1 MIILRLVSAGFCL
14 AASLMPIN
22 SARASETASQIL
34 LMEKQMKKMEA
45 EIGLLKKKQAVESQK
60 IRADLER
67 QRAILESNPYSGA
80 AETDPFSVKGRA
92 SGPPFLKGNGNKIL
106 AGDQTDSLGL
116 EIAELAKPQTP
127 RTAFAEV
134 SATPNAHPDL
144 YGPLRRGQLQIGGIR
159 LTLGGFLAEEGIWRS
174 KDTGSANLTAVGAI
188 PWGNSPYAKSSTYQQ
203 TARASRIAVLAEG
216 MIAKNIEVDG
226 YLEMDFGGAGSS
238 ANSRESNS
246 YSPRIRNVYAEFKD
260 MANGWYV
267 LAGQNWSLAT
277 MSAKGMWARDE
288 QIPLLIDLDLMP
300 GFTWTRNAQLRIVKM
315 FAKDKFGVGLSAESP
330 SAVVPGQYC
339 ANNNGLGNGKEN
351 CAKQAPWGNVTTSH
365 PGTGTNN
372 PDTYYA
378 TDIAPDVV
386 AKITADPGWGHF
398 EFDGIMRFFHD
409 RTNQVGQGQ
418 NHTAIGGGVGGAF
431 LLPLIPRRLFFQ
443 ANGMWGYGIGRYGSA
458 QLPDYTFNSQ
468 GGPNPLEQA
477 SVMFGMYG
485 NVTPKLRLY
494 GYAGMNSVLHGES
507 FNYMGNAYGYGN
519 PNYNMSGCSTQG
531 APAYSC
537 QAASNVKMLGEVTG
551 GFWYTTIHG
560 DYGSVLVG
568 AQYAFD
574 YVKAFS
580 GFGGTPHTTENMV
593 FFTVRYQPF
602 S

>member
-1 MIILRLVSAGFCL
+1 M
-14 AASLMPIN
+14 
-22 SARASETASQIL
+22 Q
-34 LMEKQMKKMEA
+34 KMEN
-45 EIGLLKKKQAVESQK
+45 EIGLLKKKQAIETQK
-60 IRADLER
+60 IKADLER
-67 QRAILESNPYSGA
+67 QRAMMESDPYAGA
-80 AETDPFSVKGRA
+80 NTETDPFSVSNRA
-92 SGPPFLKGNGNKIL
+92 GGPSFLKNHPHKIL

-116 EIAELAKPQTP
+116 EIAELAKPQAP
-127 RTAFAEV
+127 STAFAEV

-174 KDTGSANLTAVGAI
+174 KDTGSANVTAFSAI
-188 PWGNSPYAKSSTYQQ
+188 PWGNSPYADTSSYQQ

-216 MIAKNIEVDG
+216 MVAKNIEVDG

-238 ANSRESNS
+238 ANSRQSNS
-246 YSPRIRNVYAEFKD
+246 YSPRVRNVYAEFKD

-288 QIPLLIDLDLMP
+288 QIPLAIDLNLVP

-315 FAKDKFGVGLSAESP
+315 FAKNKFGVGISAESP
-330 SAVVPGQYC
+330 SAVVPGSYC
-339 ANNNGLGNGKEN
+339 QNGESSNGS
-351 CAKQAPWGNVTTSH
+351 CTSQTPWGSATVSH
-365 PGTGTNN
+365 TGTGTNN

-378 TDIAPDVV
+378 TDIAPDVI

-398 EFDGIMRFFHD
+398 EFDGMMRFFHD
-409 RTNQVGQGQ
+409 RTSQYDASTQAGQGQ

-443 ANGMWGYGIGRYGSA
+443 ANGMWGYGIGRYGST
-458 QLPDYTFNSQ
+458 QLPDYTFNRQ
-468 GGPNPLEQA
+468 GGPNPLEEA
-477 SVMFGMYG
+477 NLMIGMYG

-494 GYAGMNSVLHGES
+494 GYAGMDSVLHNSS
-507 FNYMGNAYGYGN
+507 FNSGGNYYGYGN
-519 PNYNMSGCSTQG
+519 PNYNMSGCSTPG
-531 APAYSC
+531 APASTC
-537 QAASNVKMLGEVTG
+537 QASSNIHMLGEVTG
-551 GFWYTTIHG
+551 GFWYTAMSG

-574 YVKAFS
+574 YVSAFS
-580 GFGGTPHTTENMV
+580 GMSLSGGSTTPHTTENMV